1 MLEVID
7 KGSSSESRPVPL
19 LFVHG
24 GEHAAWCWDE
34 HFLDFFAAEGYRALA
49 LSLRG
54 HGMSSNSK
62 PPRSCSIAD
71 YVQDVCSVAAYV
83 SQTPVMI
90 GHSLGGFVLQKYLES
105 HVAPAGVLVASTPP
119 QGAAAA
125 VLRTA
130 EVLLRKT
137 ARHPWLTAKAIIAG
151 KSLPGLDKFERVRSM
166 FFSTHTPESWVIRYA
181 ERLQNE
187 QTRRAAL
194 DMVFLNLP
202 KPDRVSTPLLVLG
215 AECDR
220 SVTPQEVHAT
230 ARAYRTQ
237 AEIFPNMGHDMML
250 DPGWLAV
257 AQRIHAWLC
266 AQGL

>member
-1 MLEVID
+1 L
-7 KGSSSESRPVPL
+7 
-19 LFVHG
+19 
-24 GEHAAWCWDE
+24 
-34 HFLDFFAAEGYRALA
+34 RAN
-49 LSLRG
+49 RC
-54 HGMSSNSK
+54 
-62 PPRSCSIAD
+62 P
-71 YVQDVCSVAAYV
+71 
-83 SQTPVMI
+83 
-90 GHSLGGFVLQKYLES
+90 
-105 HVAPAGVLVASTPP
+105 ASTSLS
-119 QGAAAA
+119 
-125 VLRTA
+125 VC
-130 EVLLRKT
+130 
-137 ARHPWLTAKAIIAG
+137 ARCSSA
-151 KSLPGLDKFERVRSM
+151 
-166 FFSTHTPESWVIRYA
+166 HTPESWVIRYA

-250 DPGWLAV
+250 GPGWLAV